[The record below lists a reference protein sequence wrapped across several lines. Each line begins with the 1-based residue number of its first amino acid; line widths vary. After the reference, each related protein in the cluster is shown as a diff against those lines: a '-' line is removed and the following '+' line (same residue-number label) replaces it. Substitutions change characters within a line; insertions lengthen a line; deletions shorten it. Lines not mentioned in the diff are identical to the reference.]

1 MHSQSSAWKDI
12 SQDTCD
18 SDGVAAPS
26 TNMQLPCTR
35 KYCAQSEQRQPEKS
49 ILYGRILILCY
60 ATNAKLQA
68 VVQVTE
74 GAEDVT
80 TVGFQLRKMASEWS
94 VLCMGTLRVG
104 VGRSTIHSFASGA
117 LMWRHAHV

>member
-1 MHSQSSAWKDI
+1 MGLQRHQQIYSFLALSNTAHSLNKD
-12 SQDTCD
+12 SLRKAFCTDTY
-18 SDGVAAPS
+18 V
-26 TNMQLPCTR
+26 
-35 KYCAQSEQRQPEKS
+35 
-49 ILYGRILILCY
+49 LILCY

-94 VLCMGTLRVG
+94 VPCMGGTLRVV
-104 VGRSTIHSFASGA
+104 VGRSTIHSFAPGA